1 MKLAVIVLGAV
12 LFSSFAGAETL
23 MPVIDEWK
31 RAVESN
37 SEIREKVGSEF
48 EVVGSGYIE
57 DKGLLMLR
65 AENRYYFATID
76 VNDSKI
82 IEVKERPI
90 GWKTWGDIMR
100 EPRT

>member
-1 MKLAVIVLGAV
+1 M
-12 LFSSFAGAETL
+12 SFAGAETL

-31 RAVESN
+31 RAVGS
-37 SEIREKVGSEF
+37 SAEIREKVGNEF

-90 GWKTWGDIMR
+90 GWKT
-100 EPRT
+100 